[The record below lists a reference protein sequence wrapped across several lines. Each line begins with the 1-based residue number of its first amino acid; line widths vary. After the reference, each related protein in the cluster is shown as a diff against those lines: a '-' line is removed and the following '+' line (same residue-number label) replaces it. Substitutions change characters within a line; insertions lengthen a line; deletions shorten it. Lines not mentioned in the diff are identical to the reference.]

1 MKRYILTALMSLV
14 LFSVSVFATEQIKQ
28 PNVKSEAEKYMQK
41 VAKIKSDEINYAYIS
56 ASMFRQMFG
65 MMGAEVELHGSLVSN
80 PLESIR
86 SMRQFVSTGDDG
98 FRLLSKA
105 MEPFLQEDETV
116 MGMQL
121 IALNRDDGALRVI
134 YGDPKNLLVININD
148 DDMLVVVF
156 IAGITYDAFRT
167 MDGNQ
172 FNFVFYNTNIIHICF
187 FHYSF

>member
-1 MKRYILTALMSLV
+1 MIMKRYILTALMLLV

-172 FNFVFYNTNIIHICF
+172 FNFVF
-187 FHYSF
+187 